1 MAFNYYA
8 SQARADALIRKRG
21 YKAYLRRTGMADRPC
36 TAVEV
41 SESPTPR
48 VGAIVNPTPRIFLIA
63 PIGLTLPP
71 NNEKDSLVTLVY
83 LSDPEQ
89 VSEVLRIIA
98 PPEKLDGAGV
108 IIYWEIQVA
117 L

>member
-1 MAFNYYA
+1 
-8 SQARADALIRKRG
+8 
-21 YKAYLRRTGMADRPC
+21 
-36 TAVEV
+36 
-41 SESPTPR
+41 